1 MNAKQK
7 IKNLTRKVV
16 SNFWGTL
23 EHVNFDFT
31 FKDGRTANLTHEV
44 YGKTDGVALLLFNKE
59 TKTVILT
66 KQFRMPMHV
75 AGVNNGFSYEVCG
88 GSIDDGESP
97 EESVLRE
104 AKEEIGYDVLNLH
117 KVTTLFLSPGLVKE
131 QVYLYVGQYS
141 NNSKIE
147 NGGGLD
153 EENEEIDVLEVSI
166 NEAFKMIKN
175 EVIVDARTILLLQYI
190 RLEFGC

>member
-1 MNAKQK
+1 MNTKEK
-7 IKNLTRKVV
+7 IKIVTNKVV

-23 EHVNFDFT
+23 SHVNFNFT

-44 YGKTDGVALLLFNKE
+44 YGKSDGVALLLFNKE

-66 KQFRMPMHV
+66 RQFRMPMHV
-75 AGVNNGFSYEVCG
+75 AGVNGGFSYEVCG
-88 GSIDDGESP
+88 GSIDEGETP
-97 EESVLRE
+97 EESVIRE

-131 QVYLYVGQYS
+131 QVYLYVGQYD
-141 NNSKIE
+141 NNSKVE

-166 NEAFKMIKN
+166 DEAFEMIKN
-175 EVIVDARTILLLQYI
+175 NRIIDARTILLLQYI